1 MQKARSTQEF
11 DLAQIQQ
18 DLLEG
23 TLSINQIAKK
33 HNTNSGMI
41 LRIVEREGFT
51 VAVQKSNKTIQEEF
65 GHLSNDELFPDGFY
79 FTTWPEVLSH
89 LKVTKKRL
97 DSLKTFL
104 SLRGFDV
111 SELLS
116 PEQARKVVLANKPPF
131 TKEELE
137 DLIERH
143 TESDISTMFNIP
155 RHHVKK
161 WMNHYEIEVEPYY
174 GSRLST
180 RMSPSHSH
188 DYILEVFKSHNINQ
202 ACAILGVTRNGI
214 FRYATE
220 MGIEPPVPQ
229 TNIWLSEKAQ
239 LHEQFNKLKEDLIA
253 KNSKSPLIEIAV
265 HYNLPYDKLRHW
277 WRENN
282 LPVKNHSYNKSK
294 GELELLGF
302 LNTLHPEH
310 KFESVKYK
318 FNDQLR
324 EIDCYCDSLKLG
336 VEYCGEYWHDGVN
349 HQEKYLWAK
358 EQGISLITI
367 FHSEW
372 NDDLKRT
379 IIESM
384 LKTRIGHPSIIKI
397 PARKCTVKEIGSKE
411 AKWFL
416 DNSHFHGFVKAQ
428 THLGL
433 YYGGEL
439 LAVMSLGK
447 NRFNNLAD
455 FEIVR
460 FASKLNTVVVGGLSK
475 ILRFF
480 RSLNPD
486 ASILTFSDLR
496 FGEGGAYERVGFE
509 FVKTTPP
516 NYRYYDKATNQ
527 WHSRQKFQKHKLSGL
542 LDEFDPLLTE
552 EENMRRNGYVKILDC
567 GNNMFLM
574 K

>member
-1 MQKARSTQEF
+1 MQKARSKQEF
-11 DLAQIQQ
+11 DLVQIQQ
-18 DLLEG
+18 DLLNG
-23 TLSINQIAKK
+23 SLSINQIAKK

-41 LRIVEREGFT
+41 QRIIEREGFT
-51 VAVQKSNKTIQEEF
+51 VSIQKTNKTIHEEF
-65 GHLSNDELFPDGFY
+65 GHLSNDELFPNGFH
-79 FTTWPEVLSH
+79 FTSWTELLSH
-89 LKVTKKRL
+89 LKVSNKRL
-97 DSLKTFL
+97 DSLKKFL
-104 SLRGFDV
+104 ELRGFDV
-111 SELLS
+111 SELLT
-116 PEQARKVVLANKPPF
+116 PDQARKVVLSNTPPF

-137 DLIERH
+137 VLMNDYPDVKIAE
-143 TESDISTMFNIP
+143 MFNIP
-155 RHHVKK
+155 PHHIKK
-161 WMNHYEIEVEPYY
+161 WIEYFNLESKPYRGKRISTEIR
-174 GSRLST
+174 GFDK
-180 RMSPSHSH
+180 
-188 DYILEVFKSHNINQ
+188 DYIIDVIQSNTLADCIK
-202 ACAILGVTRNGI
+202 ILNTSRNGI
-214 FRYATE
+214 CRFCEEENIPMPRTIFDSWLSIRSMLDDE
-220 MGIEPPVPQ
+220 KEKLLELNQ
-229 TNIWLSEKAQ
+229 TNTIFEISKIYNIGYEIL
-239 LHEQFNKLKEDLIA
+239 KL
-253 KNSKSPLIEIAV
+253 
-265 HYNLPYDKLRHW
+265 W
-277 WRENN
+277 WREND

-294 GELELLGF
+294 GELELLDF
-302 LNTLHPEH
+302 LNSLTPNH

-324 EIDCYCDSLKLG
+324 EIDCYSDSLKLG
-336 VEYCGEYWHDGVN
+336 VEYCGEYWHDGIN

-411 AKWFL
+411 AKLFL
-416 DNSHFHGFVKAQ
+416 DSSHFHGFVKAQ

-475 ILRFF
+475 VLRFF
-480 RSLNPD
+480 RSLNPN

-509 FVKTTPP
+509 FVKTTSP